1 MKEWTTDMQK
11 SLDESPGNPT
21 EWKKLIQKVIYCIVL
36 FVKYSCKNK
45 NIEIDKNTEMVV
57 RGQEQKV

>member
-11 SLDESPGNPT
+11 SLDESPGNRA

-36 FVKYSCKNK
+36 VVKYSCKNK
-45 NIEIDKNTEMVV
+45 NIGIDKNTEMVV